1 MNLNLFNSDGS
12 IDQAKFVTAMRNL
25 AFFSNIGM
33 SASVTTNQ
41 QGGDNTTPTGMSS
54 NGVTS
59 ATHNLPMGHNSTS
72 ANGASRTSD
81 STNDQASI
89 GSGFA
94 VNSRSPGTGREQAP
108 CKPTTTLKRLVKTSE
123 ILMQI
128 VEGDLTI

>member
-59 ATHNLPMGHNSTS
+59 ATHNSPMGHNSTS

-89 GSGFA
+89 GSGSPSILDPPGPDVSKLPA
-94 VNSRSPGTGREQAP
+94 SR
-108 CKPTTTLKRLVKTSE
+108 LRLSSVW
-123 ILMQI
+123 LR
-128 VEGDLTI
+128 

>member
-25 AFFSNIGM
+25 EFFSNIGM

-81 STNDQASI
+81 STNTQASI
-89 GSGFA
+89 TSYLHPF
-94 VNSRSPGTGREQAP
+94 RGRYF
-108 CKPTTTLKRLVKTSE
+108 R
-123 ILMQI
+123 
-128 VEGDLTI
+128 